1 MSHRS
6 RHHHVHIREVGLPT
20 PLARAEVQDVVPCDL
35 SFRPSS
41 NADVVAAPIDHAH
54 DATQHPKSVCR
65 EDFSSSIGWIL
76 FGGDGE
82 DFQLTIC
89 TPLLDPQTLRARG
102 VSKAR
107 RGGQPRHQ
115 RAPHHHYDASRS
127 PETPPDA
134 PQHPMMLQGRLM
146 AHAALAIFTISKG
159 LTWVLLFCGFAKQAG
174 QGAVGGEGRDRAI
187 RV

>member
-65 EDFSSSIGWIL
+65 EDFSSSIDRIL

-82 DFQLTIC
+82 DFQLTIW
-89 TPLLDPQTLRARG
+89 TPLLDPQSLRARG

-115 RAPHHHYDASRS
+115 LAPHHHYDASRS
-127 PETPPDA
+127 PETHMGA
-134 PQHPMMLQGRLM
+134 PVLWLCEAGR
-146 AHAALAIFTISKG
+146 TG
-159 LTWVLLFCGFAKQAG
+159 GRWRGGAG
-174 QGAVGGEGRDRAI
+174 QSNSCLIGRCVFFERFAPSIGG
-187 RV
+187 